1 MINSATGGDATGV
14 LCPLEMGKLLDSR
27 SIMFLLIG
35 TLIALALGLIV
46 TVQAMADDRA
56 KRQQNAFAKHQ
67 EREQAFLAKYGLCY
81 Q

>member
-1 MINSATGGDATGV
+1 
-14 LCPLEMGKLLDSR
+14 
-27 SIMFLLIG
+27 MFLLIG

-67 EREQAFLAKYGLCY
+67 EREQATQEHF
-81 Q
+81 